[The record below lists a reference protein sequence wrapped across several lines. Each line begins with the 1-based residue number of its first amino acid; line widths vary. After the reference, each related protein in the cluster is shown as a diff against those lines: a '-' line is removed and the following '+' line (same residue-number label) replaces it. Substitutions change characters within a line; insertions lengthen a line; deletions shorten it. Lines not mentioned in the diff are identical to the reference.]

1 MRWNLRSPARR
12 RRQRG
17 VAAVEFALAMTLFL
31 PTLFVILDWG
41 YYYYVAITAT
51 EASRV
56 GARQLWNQTV
66 TSCSNTTAV
75 NSATS
80 LVQGSSGDAKTYMAQ
95 IGMDSYTTV
104 TATCLATASTPANL
118 SNPVWTLQ
126 VKVDF
131 PLQVVTF
138 GLGIPRSTT
147 PGNGLLTQNLTLQG
161 R

>member
-1 MRWNLRSPARR
+1 MRSPLRSRTRR
-12 RRQRG
+12 SRQRG
-17 VAAVEFALAMTLFL
+17 VAALEFALAMILFL
-31 PTLFVILDWG
+31 PALFLILDWG

-56 GARQLWNQTV
+56 GARQLWNQSV
-66 TSCSNTTAV
+66 TNCSNTTPV
-75 NSATS
+75 TTATT
-80 LVQGSSGDAKTYMAQ
+80 LVQGSSGDAKTYMAT

-104 TATCLATASTPANL
+104 TASCLPTASTPVGL

-131 PLQVVTF
+131 PLPVPTL
-138 GLGIPRSTT
+138 GLGIPRSAT
-147 PGNGLLTQNLTLQG
+147 PGNGLFTQNLTLQG

>member
-1 MRWNLRSPARR
+1 
-12 RRQRG
+12 
-17 VAAVEFALAMTLFL
+17 MTLFL

-104 TATCLATASTPANL
+104 TATCLATASTPVNL

-131 PLQVVTF
+131 PLPVVTF

-147 PGNGLLTQNLTLQG
+147 PGNGLFTQNLTLQG